1 MAISSELDTNY
12 VMKVEQRK
20 YKKVPVEL
28 WISDQANTEI
38 LSGIA
43 VGDTIMG
50 VFIDKEG
57 IEVAGLNEKQPLGFE
72 DAYAI

>member
-1 MAISSELDTNY
+1 
-12 VMKVEQRK
+12 
-20 YKKVPVEL
+20 
-28 WISDQANTEI
+28 
-38 LSGIA
+38 
-43 VGDTIMG
+43 MG